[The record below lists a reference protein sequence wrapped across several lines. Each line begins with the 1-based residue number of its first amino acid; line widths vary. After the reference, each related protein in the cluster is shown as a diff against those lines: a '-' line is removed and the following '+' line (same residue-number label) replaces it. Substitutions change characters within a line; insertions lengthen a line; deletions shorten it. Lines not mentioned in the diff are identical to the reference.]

1 MKNTLVIFN
10 PSIEDGGVEKNLF
23 LITNFLK
30 KKIPKINIITANKS
44 RINEFNK
51 DINIIT
57 PKFNVN
63 RNTNRKIKYL
73 VCLIILIR
81 EILKNKKITV
91 FTFQANIYAIII
103 CNIFNVKII
112 SRSNSAPQGWS
123 NNLIKQFIFNFFFKR
138 AQEIIVN
145 SKDFKKQMDRK
156 YSINSKC
163 IYNPFDF
170 QNIKKKS
177 KEKINKEF
185 IKKNTIKLITVGRF
199 TDQKDQIT
207 ILKSMKIILKKKDVF
222 LFILGK
228 GIFKDKIKNFI
239 NKNHL
244 NKNVK
249 ILTFQKN
256 PYKFINNADIFIL
269 SSKFEG
275 LPNVLIEAQFLKKY
289 IISTDCPTGPREI
302 LNNGNYG
309 DLIKIGDYKKIAKL
323 VLSYNKQKNIKK
335 IKLGYK
341 NLKRFSYKKN
351 CNEYYKIINQ
361 YL

>member
-1 MKNTLVIFN
+1 
-10 PSIEDGGVEKNLF
+10 
-23 LITNFLK
+23 
-30 KKIPKINIITANKS
+30 
-44 RINEFNK
+44 
-51 DINIIT
+51 
-57 PKFNVN
+57 
-63 RNTNRKIKYL
+63 
-73 VCLIILIR
+73 
-81 EILKNKKITV
+81 
-91 FTFQANIYAIII
+91 
-103 CNIFNVKII
+103 
-112 SRSNSAPQGWS
+112 
-123 NNLIKQFIFNFFFKR
+123 
-138 AQEIIVN
+138 
-145 SKDFKKQMDRK
+145 
-156 YSINSKC
+156 
-163 IYNPFDF
+163 
-170 QNIKKKS
+170 
-177 KEKINKEF
+177 
-185 IKKNTIKLITVGRF
+185 
-199 TDQKDQIT
+199 
-207 ILKSMKIILKKKDVF
+207 MKIILKKKDVF

-323 VLSYNKQKNIKK
+323 VLSYNKQKNLKK